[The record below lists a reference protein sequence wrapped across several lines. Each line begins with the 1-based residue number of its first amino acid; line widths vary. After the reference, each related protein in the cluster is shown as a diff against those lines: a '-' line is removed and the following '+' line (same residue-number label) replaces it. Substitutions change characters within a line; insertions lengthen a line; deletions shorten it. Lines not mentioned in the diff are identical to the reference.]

1 MDIVCVDQDG
11 IMGVADIVFH
21 NIQQSH
27 FMTYKF
33 YCQTEKCIKIVK
45 LTMEIFTCLATS
57 VMVTID
63 NIRT

>member
-27 FMTYKF
+27 FMPDSNLQILLSNREVHKNDCKANDYNA
-33 YCQTEKCIKIVK
+33 YSYVYIE
-45 LTMEIFTCLATS
+45 
-57 VMVTID
+57 
-63 NIRT
+63 